1 LALVV
6 AMGCC
11 GAEGVLTRAACLR
24 CGGAASWSPRLR
36 AGEKVSCTRRQGG
49 QETGSNGSERVRH
62 WCRRAGGWRR
72 PVGHC
77 QCERTTRDGGLRW
90 WRPRLGVI
98 ANNISGDIAN
108 KQRGVI
114 ANNMATSPTNN
125 VASSPTTWRHHQHD
139 SATTH
144 WAHFEG
150 DLAWHKSALSKPCAC
165 KNTGGTYLPSS
176 SPPCLG
182 QNTLAPSPDFD
193 CAPPPAS
200 SSCDP
205 HRGSTSGAPQ
215 EDGTPEEDA
224 VDSLQRQRAVVRNG
238 ELAHGV
244 VP

>member
-1 LALVV
+1 MSAYVTGAGEPAAGEDQLVTV
-6 AMGCC
+6 SASERHAMAGCV
-11 GAEGVLTRAACLR
+11 GGVL
-24 CGGAASWSPRLR
+24 ASASSP
-36 AGEKVSCTRRQGG
+36 
-49 QETGSNGSERVRH
+49 
-62 WCRRAGGWRR
+62 
-72 PVGHC
+72 
-77 QCERTTRDGGLRW
+77 TTS
-90 WRPRLGVI
+90 V
-98 ANNISGDIAN
+98 
-108 KQRGVI
+108 
-114 ANNMATSPTNN
+114 ATSPTNN

-182 QNTLAPSPDFD
+182 QNTLPPSPDFD
-193 CAPPPAS
+193 CAPPPGS

-224 VDSLQRQRAVVRNG
+224 VDSLQRHRAVVRNG
-238 ELAHGV
+238 ELAHGA

>member
-1 LALVV
+1 
-6 AMGCC
+6 MGCC
-11 GAEGVLTRAACLR
+11 GAEGVLRRAACLR

-49 QETGSNGSERVRH
+49 QETGSRNGSERVRH
-62 WCRRAGGWRR
+62 WCRRAGGRRR

-150 DLAWHKSALSKPCAC
+150 DLAWHKGGAEQAVCVQKHRRHVLTFLFASVSRSKYACALP
-165 KNTGGTYLPSS
+165 
-176 SPPCLG
+176 
-182 QNTLAPSPDFD
+182 
-193 CAPPPAS
+193 
-200 SSCDP
+200 
-205 HRGSTSGAPQ
+205 
-215 EDGTPEEDA
+215 
-224 VDSLQRQRAVVRNG
+224 
-238 ELAHGV
+238 
-244 VP
+244 